1 MKILLVDDHAL
12 FRDGIALVLERLGAP
27 LELLEAG
34 GGAEARACV
43 ALHRDLD
50 LVLLDV
56 ALPDEDGL
64 ETLRALRQTAPEV
77 PVVVLSA
84 LDGHAGI
91 SRALA
96 LGAQG
101 YIPKS
106 TSSDVMLGAVRLVL
120 SGGLYLPP
128 TLLDPEVTTPA
139 AASAGVPLTVRQ
151 AEVLQ
156 LVTQGLPNKEIG
168 VRLGIAESTV
178 RVHVTALLKLLGV
191 GNRTEASYEARRR
204 GWVSY

>member
-12 FRDGIALVLERLGAP
+12 FRDGIALVLERLGQP

-34 GGAEARACV
+34 AGAEARACV
-43 ALHRDLD
+43 AAHRDLD

-64 ETLRALRQTAPEV
+64 ETLRALRESAPEV
-77 PVVVLSA
+77 PVIVLSA
-84 LDGHAGI
+84 LDGHAAV

-106 TSSDVMLGAVRLVL
+106 TSSEVMLGAVRLVL

-128 TLLDPEVTTPA
+128 TLLEPEANEPA
-139 AASAGVPLTVRQ
+139 QASAGVPLTVRQ

-156 LVTQGLPNKEIG
+156 LVTQGLQNKEIG

-204 GWVSY
+204 GWVAY

>member
-34 GGAEARACV
+34 AGAEARACV
-43 ALHRDLD
+43 ASHRDLD

-64 ETLRALRQTAPEV
+64 ETLRALRETAPEV
-77 PVVVLSA
+77 PVIVLSA
-84 LDGHAGI
+84 LDSHTAI
-91 SRALA
+91 ARALA

-106 TSSDVMLGAVRLVL
+106 TSSDVMLGAIRLVL

-128 TLLDPEVTTPA
+128 TLLEPETTAPA
-139 AASAGVPLTVRQ
+139 PPSPEIPLTVRQ

-156 LVTQGLPNKEIG
+156 LVTQGLQNKEIG

-204 GWVSY
+204 GWVA